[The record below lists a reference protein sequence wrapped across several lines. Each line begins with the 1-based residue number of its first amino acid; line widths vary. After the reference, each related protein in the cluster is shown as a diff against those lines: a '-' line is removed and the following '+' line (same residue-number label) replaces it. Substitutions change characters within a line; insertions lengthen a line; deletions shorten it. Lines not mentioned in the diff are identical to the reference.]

1 MKEADLRSLHRAVG
15 IIVAVFIIFQAG
27 SGFVLSLGGL
37 PIGSTDA
44 HEEALNTG
52 HAHEEGESVWHDA
65 LEFIHLGG
73 GIVGTIYR
81 LLLGLGI
88 VATAVS
94 GGMIFFSVRA
104 RKKKLKDKT
113 RDNDERGAA
122 GK

>member
-37 PIGSTDA
+37 PIGSTHA
-44 HEEALNTG
+44 HEESYSSAQT
-52 HAHEEGESVWHDA
+52 HEEGESVWHDA

-88 VATAVS
+88 IVMAVS
-94 GGMIFFSVRA
+94 GGMIFFSIRT
-104 RKKKLKDKT
+104 RKKKLKDNT
-113 RDNDERGAA
+113 PDNDER
-122 GK
+122 

>member
-1 MKEADLRSLHRAVG
+1 MRESDLRRLHRAVG
-15 IIVAVFIIFQAG
+15 IKVAILVILQAG

-37 PIGSTDA
+37 PIAST
-44 HEEALNTG
+44 

-81 LLLGLGI
+81 LLLALGI
-88 VATAVS
+88 VVMAVS

-104 RKKKLKDKT
+104 RKKKPKDKT
-113 RDNDERGAA
+113 GGR
-122 GK
+122 